1 MSKNKW
7 LTVVV
12 EEVYDD
18 YIKVS
23 ITFIGKDNY
32 NTIDILD
39 AEARTMKELIE
50 LADEECLTLWN
61 NLSLGFL

>member
-32 NTIDILD
+32 NTIDILAKD
-39 AEARTMKELIE
+39 
-50 LADEECLTLWN
+50 DEKITPYK
-61 NLSLGFL
+61 FM